1 MSRNLI
7 LGTPF
12 QGFSSHHFLL
22 ILDLPSFVTTR
33 PIFFQAVRLPKY
45 SQLAGIDRAGFLR
58 DLMGVAAAFEIEL
71 NNRRH
76 LLDPELVSLCR
87 LL

>member
-22 ILDLPSFVTTR
+22 ILDYLIFQVLLQPGPFFSRLCDFQSTR
-33 PIFFQAVRLPKY
+33 NSQAL
-45 SQLAGIDRAGFLR
+45 
-58 DLMGVAAAFEIEL
+58 IEL
-71 NNRRH
+71 ASFATLWMS
-76 LLDPELVSLCR
+76 LLLSRAEQSTTLA
-87 LL
+87 